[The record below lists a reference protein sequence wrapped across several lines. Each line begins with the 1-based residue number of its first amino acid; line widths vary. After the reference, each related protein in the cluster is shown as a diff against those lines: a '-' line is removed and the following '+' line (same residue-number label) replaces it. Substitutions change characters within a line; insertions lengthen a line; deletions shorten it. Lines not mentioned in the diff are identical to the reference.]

1 MENRIILPGSVNNNR
16 MEVLWAKLSRLE
28 QATYI
33 AAITATMSFTDNV
46 DALVRDAMRLALVS
60 EIATGQSMDHL
71 NPDGYKVEK
80 IDGYNKLVK
89 RTTTSRR
96 LGKSPIRVV

>member
-1 MENRIILPGSVNNNR
+1 MEDIKILPGSVNNNR
-16 MEVLWAKLSRLE
+16 MKVLWAKLSRLE

-33 AAITATMSFTDNV
+33 AAVTATMSSIDNV

-71 NPDGYKVEK
+71 NPDGYKVEE

-89 RTTTSRR
+89 RTTSRIR
-96 LGKSPIRVV
+96 LGESPIRVV